1 MYSGILDTLGFPK
14 FVTTNKVSWH
24 GPFKTSWILSNQAVL
39 KFIVSF
45 ERDSTVICKCLCT
58 NPVCSPAPSQPPMN
72 VQVVATYSRTVEF
85 VWTPPPIQQQNGT
98 IRRYIVNLTSV
109 SGGRELITYSQTNT
123 TLVHNLHPFTNYTC
137 SVSAETV
144 APGPFS
150 PAVLVQ
156 TPEDG
161 KIFMPCLKN

>member
-1 MYSGILDTLGFPK
+1 
-14 FVTTNKVSWH
+14 
-24 GPFKTSWILSNQAVL
+24 
-39 KFIVSF
+39 
-45 ERDSTVICKCLCT
+45 
-58 NPVCSPAPSQPPMN
+58 MN
-72 VQVVATYSRTVEF
+72 VQVVATYSRTVEL
-85 VWTPPPIQQQNGT
+85 VWTPPPMQQQNGI
-98 IRRYIVNLTSV
+98 IRRYIVNLTST
-109 SGGRELITYSQTNT
+109 SDGRQLIRYSQATT

-161 KIFMPCLKN
+161 KIFDPLLKIHNIIHIRIADCQI

>member
-1 MYSGILDTLGFPK
+1 
-14 FVTTNKVSWH
+14 
-24 GPFKTSWILSNQAVL
+24 
-39 KFIVSF
+39 
-45 ERDSTVICKCLCT
+45 
-58 NPVCSPAPSQPPMN
+58 MN
-72 VQVVATYSRTVEF
+72 IQVFATYSRTVEL
-85 VWTPPPIQQQNGT
+85 VWTPPPMQQQNGI
-98 IRRYIVNLTSV
+98 IRRYIVNLTST
-109 SGGRELITYSQTNT
+109 SDGRQLIRYSQATT

-161 KIFMPCLKN
+161 KIFDPLLKIHNIIHIRIADCQI